1 MPPSSA
7 PAPVVM
13 VGSSEHKRIMVSL
26 GIPDRVYSHMLRFSY
41 FDIEKLDQECRYNE
55 IMDRIDSDDEG
66 EFYVWHLVLMNA
78 RIVTTFSPFQRR
90 FADVIQALNNGPPL
104 YADDKANA

>member
-1 MPPSSA
+1 
-7 PAPVVM
+7 M
-13 VGSSEHKRIMVSL
+13 VGSPEHKRIMQRMGV
-26 GIPDRVYSHMLRFSY
+26 PKRVYSHMLSFSY
-41 FDIEKLDQECRYNE
+41 FDIENLDKECRYSE
-55 IMDRIDSDDEG
+55 IMDRIESDDEG

-90 FADVIQALNNGPPL
+90 FADVIHALNNGSPL